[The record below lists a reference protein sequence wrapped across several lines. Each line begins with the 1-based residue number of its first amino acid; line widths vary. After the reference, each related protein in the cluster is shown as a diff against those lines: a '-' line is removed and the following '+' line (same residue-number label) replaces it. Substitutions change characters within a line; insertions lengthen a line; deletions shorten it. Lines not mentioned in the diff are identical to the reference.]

1 MRWTARR
8 RWVMVGKRSRIPHGL
23 NQGVPMNKVTWF
35 LRLLGLAFNTLLLL
49 REGRDHGWI

>member
-1 MRWTARR
+1 
-8 RWVMVGKRSRIPHGL
+8 
-23 NQGVPMNKVTWF
+23 MNKVTWF